1 MIPASISILTICG
14 IDELPAQG
22 SRSVSHVLSVLDPGR
37 AEIDAFAAYGD
48 HHRTTLRFHD
58 IIDPA
63 AGMVMPAREH
73 VEAILDFG
81 TGLRGWRGE
90 GPNGHLLVHCH
101 MGISRSTAAMLT
113 LMAQTEPDTD
123 EDVLFARLREIRS
136 QAWPNSVMVG
146 MADDM
151 LGREGRLVAAL
162 RRHYGHQA
170 KARPEFA
177 EWIRT
182 IGRAREVEMA
192 A

>member
-37 AEIDAFAAYGD
+37 AEIDAFADYGD

-63 AGMVMPAREH
+63 AGMIMPAREH
-73 VEAILDFG
+73 MDAILDFG
-81 TGLRGWRGE
+81 AGLRGWRDD
-90 GPNGHLLVHCH
+90 GPTGHLLVHCH

-113 LMAQTEPDTD
+113 LMAQTEPDAE

-146 MADDM
+146 MADEM
-151 LGREGRLVAAL
+151 LGRDGRLVAAL
-162 RRHYGHQA
+162 RRHYAHQTR
-170 KARPEFA
+170 ARPEFA
-177 EWIRT
+177 EWIKS
-182 IGRAREVEMA
+182 IGRAREVAMA

>member
-14 IDELPAQG
+14 IDELPAPG

-63 AGMVMPAREH
+63 AGMIMPAREH

-81 TGLRGWRGE
+81 TGLLGWRGD
-90 GPNGHLLVHCH
+90 GPAGHLLVHCH

-113 LMAQTEPDTD
+113 LMAQTEPDAE

-146 MADDM
+146 MADEM
-151 LGREGRLVAAL
+151 LGRDGRLVAAL
-162 RRHYGHQA
+162 RRHYGHQVQ
-170 KARPEFA
+170 ARPEFA
-177 EWIRT
+177 EWIKS